1 MIKFFRK
8 IRYDLMERN
17 ETGKYLKYAI
27 GEIFLVVIG
36 ILIALQINNWNENQK
51 TKRQETKLMEQ
62 LKSDLNSNFHELQ
75 ETIDYTEKSIAS
87 TKIILEYLDH
97 AKTVDDRLK
106 SAFEFINMSNV
117 FNSANTTY
125 KYIENQGINI
135 LRNDSL
141 RQRITEMYELDF
153 HNIKYRDEINW
164 DLITDDLRPLL
175 DVSLRSSKMVS
186 PDFTYGAI
194 LDLNSPIDMKI
205 LSKNEQFKNVIV
217 RIQNFLLIR
226 LFQQQKTRTSLE
238 KLIADIDIEIKSRAL

>member
-1 MIKFFRK
+1 
-8 IRYDLMERN
+8 MEGI
-17 ETGKYLKYAI
+17 ETGKNLKYAI
-27 GEIFLVVIG
+27 GEIALIVVG

-51 TKRQETKLMEQ
+51 TKRQESKLLEQ
-62 LKSDLNSNFHELQ
+62 LKSDLKSNFYE
-75 ETIDYTEKSIAS
+75 
-87 TKIILEYLDH
+87 LEYLDH

-135 LRNDSL
+135 LQNDSL
-141 RQRITEMYELDF
+141 RQRITEIYELDF

-175 DVSLRSSKMVS
+175 DVSLKSSKMVS
-186 PDFTYGAI
+186 TEFTYGAI
-194 LDLNSPIDMKI
+194 LDLNTPIDMKV
-205 LSKNEQFKNVIV
+205 LSKDEQFKNVIV

-226 LFQQQKTRTSLE
+226 LMHQQKTNTSLKE
-238 KLIADIDIEIKSRAL
+238 LIAEIDIEIKSRTL